1 MVNRYNRLLVTFHVL
16 SDSMLGVSAFI
27 IAYALRFHTGLIPAP
42 KGVPPLEQYLI
53 VAPFVAVLVPLARSW
68 LRRAFRIVRR
78 RRSDGR
84 PPPLAMNS

>member
-53 VAPFVAVLVPLARSW
+53 VAPFVAAP
-68 LRRAFRIVRR
+68 
-78 RRSDGR
+78 
-84 PPPLAMNS
+84 